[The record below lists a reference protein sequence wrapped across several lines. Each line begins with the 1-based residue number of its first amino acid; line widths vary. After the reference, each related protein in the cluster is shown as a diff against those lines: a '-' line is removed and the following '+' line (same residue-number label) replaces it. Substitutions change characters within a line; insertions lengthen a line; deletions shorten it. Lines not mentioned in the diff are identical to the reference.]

1 MARVTYSAARLEW
14 ATRFAYSP
22 EVARLLRRFAGVR
35 PEMCVVELGCGTG
48 FWGRLLAAGLD
59 GRGSLIGIDLD
70 AGLLRRARQHA
81 RAEGLALARYDA
93 RSRDRRESSRR
104 RGDDA
109 SYVQVT
115 YRVGD
120 ATRTRLPSASADLVT
135 CHRLLCVVPDPAAV
149 VREMARLTRP
159 GGRVVA
165 NEHDH
170 TADIFWE
177 PDDPK
182 LAALADR
189 RNDAW
194 VRGSRK
200 TYGGDHGIGSRVA
213 ELFLDAGLRD
223 VRIEGVLAPSGPQ
236 PFDARVP
243 DDELRSF
250 FAWLEGDL
258 ARPDPFRQK
267 VYRAGGWSLRSE
279 RAYLTRARAA
289 IARRL
294 ADGDLRRWG
303 RVNLVPRVVVRGS
316 APGRHR
322 SSVAEAP

>member
-14 ATRFAYSP
+14 TTRFAYSP

-35 PEMCVVELGCGTG
+35 PGMRIVELGCGTG

-59 GRGSLIGIDLD
+59 RRGSLLGIDLD
-70 AGLLRRARQHA
+70 AALLRRARQFA
-81 RAEGLALARYDA
+81 RAEGLALARY
-93 RSRDRRESSRR
+93 
-104 RGDDA
+104 DA

-120 ATRTRLPSASADLVT
+120 ATRTSLPSGSADLVT

-149 VREMARLTRP
+149 VREMVRLARA
-159 GGRVVA
+159 GGRAVA

-170 TADIFWE
+170 SADVFWE

-200 TYGGDHGIGSRVA
+200 TYGGDHAVGSRVA
-213 ELFLDAGLRD
+213 QLFLDASIRD
-223 VRIEGVLAPSGPQ
+223 IRIEGVLAPSGPQ

-243 DDELRSF
+243 REEVRAY
-250 FAWLEGDL
+250 FAWLADDL

-267 VYRAGGWSLRSE
+267 VYRAGGWSARDE
-279 RAYLTRARAA
+279 RVYLARARAA

-294 ADGDLRRWG
+294 DDGDLRRWG
-303 RVNLVPRVVVRGS
+303 RVSLVPRVVVRGT
-316 APGRHR
+316 
-322 SSVAEAP
+322 VK

>member
-1 MARVTYSAARLEW
+1 MR
-14 ATRFAYSP
+14 
-22 EVARLLRRFAGVR
+22 
-35 PEMCVVELGCGTG
+35 VVEFGCGTG
-48 FWGRLLAAGLD
+48 FWGRLLAGGLD

-70 AGLLRRARQHA
+70 AGLLRRARQQA
-81 RAEGLALARYDA
+81 RAEGLALARY
-93 RSRDRRESSRR
+93 
-104 RGDDA
+104 
-109 SYVQVT
+109 
-115 YRVGD
+115 RVGD
-120 ATRTRLPSASADLVT
+120 ATRTGLPSASADLVT

-149 VREMARLTRP
+149 VREMARLARP

-258 ARPDPFRQK
+258 ARPDPFRLK
-267 VYRAGGWSLRSE
+267 VYRAGGWSARDE
-279 RAYLTRARAA
+279 RVYLARARAA

-303 RVNLVPRVVVRGS
+303 RVNLVPRIVVRGS

-322 SSVAEAP
+322 SSVGEAP